1 MLRSQTPYANGEEET
16 LVDTVQYVYDAAAER
31 AKQLAAEEAAELAAL
46 AAVKSRRSL
55 DKPPKRMDSNQSSI

>member
-1 MLRSQTPYANGEEET
+1 MPENKIH
-16 LVDTVQYVYDAAAER
+16 YVYDAAEER

-55 DKPPKRMDSNQSSI
+55 DKQPTRTGSHQSSV